1 MIARFEIA
9 GRPRPKGSMACQ
21 GGRHHRM
28 VESVAGSHPWKL
40 HMIKE
45 IRARAGIVPI
55 KIGQRVTGYY
65 PAPYAGPV
73 EVWARFCFEGGPEG
87 YPIVSNDH
95 GDLDKLCRNLGDAL
109 EQSGLLANDSQIV
122 GWDARKIWGG
132 QAGVT
137 VEVRSL

>member
-21 GGRHHRM
+21 GGRQHRM
-28 VESVAGSHPWKL
+28 VESVAGSRPWKL
-40 HMIKE
+40 HMIRG
-45 IRARAGIVPI
+45 IRERAGIVPI
-55 KIGQRVTGYY
+55 KIGQRVTGFN

-73 EVWARFCFEGGPEG
+73 WVTAVFGFEGGPDG

-109 EQSGLLANDSQIV
+109 EQSGLLLNDSQIV
-122 GWDARKIWGG
+122 GWIASKVW
-132 QAGVT
+132 ATSGVS